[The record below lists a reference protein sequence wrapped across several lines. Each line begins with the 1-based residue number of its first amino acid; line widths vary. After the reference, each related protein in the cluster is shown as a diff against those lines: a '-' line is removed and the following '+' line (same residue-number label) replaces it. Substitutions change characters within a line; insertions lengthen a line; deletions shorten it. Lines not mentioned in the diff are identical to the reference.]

1 MTPSDLELM
10 LSVYDKDITHYRANL
25 AINPDDQYSKKML
38 RVIDQRIVSIL
49 NAYHNEQPQ
58 LC

>member
-10 LSVYDKDITHYRANL
+10 LSVYDKNITQYRANL

-49 NAYHNEQPQ
+49 NTYHNEPMS
-58 LC
+58 